1 MPKFYIAYHEPRDVP
16 DDKKADMQAAY
27 KAWIAKYAD
36 AFVMPETP
44 FTAQWTVDGDG
55 AREGFKQPMM
65 GFCIIEAADADA
77 ALAIASENSF
87 LQMGTIHLAEMME
100 MPGG

>member
-27 KAWIAKYAD
+27 KAWISKYSD

-44 FTAQWTVDGDG
+44 FKAQWTVDGDG

-100 MPGG
+100 MPGD